1 MDQFQE
7 PGIANGSE
15 ADVMMMGGGVDICI
29 AIREK
34 ITKRVAKFEN
44 DKLNKNTCRCY
55 QQVFFINCIFYQE
68 P

>member
-15 ADVMMMGGGVDICI
+15 ADAVVAGGGVDICI
-29 AIREK
+29 AVREK
-34 ITKRVAKFEN
+34 IGKRIAKFED

-55 QQVFFINCIFYQE
+55 KQVFFIEIIFYQE